1 MRSVD
6 GNTAEDVLSPEER
19 SNLKDMIQSFTYNG
33 AYANFLEGE
42 TGSTEVG
49 KQACI
54 VVLDQN
60 LFDIAP
66 QRKSPKQKSCSF
78 YLLER
83 RFLEIQSS
91 PDKTIISFFVRCV
104 LL

>member
-1 MRSVD
+1 M
-6 GNTAEDVLSPEER
+6 

-66 QRKSPKQKSCSF
+66 TEIAKTKE
-78 YLLER
+78 LLILFAGKEVFR
-83 RFLEIQSS
+83 DSE
-91 PDKTIISFFVRCV
+91 FV
-104 LL
+104 

>member
-1 MRSVD
+1 MGIMRSVD

-60 LFDIAP
+60 PFDIAP
-66 QRKSPKQKSCSF
+66 TEIAKTKE
-78 YLLER
+78 LLILFAGKEVFR
-83 RFLEIQSS
+83 DSE
-91 PDKTIISFFVRCV
+91 FV
-104 LL
+104 